1 MLNFRLLKV
10 RICQMK
16 PSLLQVEIAPDHS
29 FAVRPHVNPLFY
41 NQWHYHPELE
51 LTWVQQGSG
60 IRFVGDSIENF
71 QAGDLILLGPNLPHF
86 WRSDECPGEGGPL
99 PCQALVVQFG
109 QHFWGEAFLALP
121 ELAAIRDLLVKARR
135 GIRLTGPTRD
145 QVSGLMQELAGATG
159 LNRILGLLRIL
170 QLIAAG
176 ERTYLSSVGFNQPL
190 NAADTKR
197 IAIIYAYTLSH
208 FSGKIK
214 LEEAAALVHMTPNA
228 FCRYFKR
235 HTRKTY
241 SQFLTEIRIG
251 HACKLLMEDFGSIAQ
266 VCLESG
272 FQNFSNFN
280 RYFKAITQLTPYQYT
295 KLHRKSPA

>member
-1 MLNFRLLKV
+1 
-10 RICQMK
+10 MK

-29 FAVRPHVNPLFY
+29 FAIRPQVNPLFY

-71 QAGDLILLGPNLPHF
+71 QAGDLILLGSNLPHF
-86 WRSDECPGEGGPL
+86 WRSDESAESAGQA

-109 QHFWGEAFLALP
+109 EHFWGEAFLALP
-121 ELAAIRDLLVKARR
+121 ELASIRNLLAQARR
-135 GIRLTGPTRD
+135 GIRIMGQTQE
-145 QVSGLMQELAGATG
+145 QVCAGMQQLVQAQGLD
-159 LNRILGLLRIL
+159 RILGLLRLL

-176 ERTYLSSVGFNQPL
+176 ERGYLSGPGFEPPL
-190 NAADTKR
+190 HAADSQR
-197 IAIIYAYTLSH
+197 IGVIYAYTLAH
-208 FSGKIK
+208 FAGRIQ
-214 LEEAAALVHMTPNA
+214 LGEVAALVHMTPNA
-228 FCRYFKR
+228 FCRYFKK

-251 HACKLLMEDFGSIAQ
+251 HACKLLMEDYGSIAQ

-280 RYFKAITQLTPYQYT
+280 RYFKAITRLTPLQYT
-295 KLHRKSPA
+295 RMHRKSAG

>member
-1 MLNFRLLKV
+1 
-10 RICQMK
+10 MK
-16 PSLLQVEIAPDHS
+16 PSLLQVDISPDHS
-29 FAVRPHVNPLFY
+29 FVIRPNVNPLYY

-71 QAGDLILLGPNLPHF
+71 QAGDLILLGSNLPHF
-86 WRSDECPGEGGPL
+86 WRSDPAAAGSGQP

-109 QHFWGEAFLALP
+109 EQFWGAAFLALP
-121 ELAAIRDLLVKARR
+121 ELAAIRELLVKARR
-135 GIRLTGPTRD
+135 GIRITGQTRE
-145 QVSGLMQELAGATG
+145 QVSQGMQELAGAQE
-159 LNRILGLLRIL
+159 LDRLLGLLRIL
-170 QLIAAG
+170 QLITAG
-176 ERTYLSSVGFNQPL
+176 DISYLSSVGFHQPL

-197 IAIIYAYTLSH
+197 ISIIYAHTLAH
-208 FSGKIK
+208 FSGKIR
-214 LEEAAALVHMTPNA
+214 LEEVAALVHMTPNA
-228 FCRYFKR
+228 FCRYFKK

-251 HACKLLMEDFGSIAQ
+251 HACKLLMEDYDSIAQ

-280 RYFKAITQLTPYQYT
+280 RYFKAITRLTPNQYT
-295 KLHRKSPA
+295 RLHRKNPV

>member
-1 MLNFRLLKV
+1 
-10 RICQMK
+10 MK

-29 FAVRPHVNPLFY
+29 FAIRPNVNPLFY

-86 WRSDECPGEGGPL
+86 WRSDAAAAAGGQA

-109 QHFWGEAFLALP
+109 EHFWGEAFLALP
-121 ELAAIRDLLVKARR
+121 ELAAVRALLRQACR
-135 GIRLTGPTRD
+135 GIRITGPTRD
-145 QVSGLMQELAGATG
+145 QVSTQMQLLVGAAGLD
-159 LNRILGLLRIL
+159 RILCLLGIL
-170 QLIAAG
+170 QVIAAG
-176 ERTYLSSVGFNQPL
+176 DQCYLSGLGYHPPL
-190 NAADTKR
+190 QAADTKR
-197 IAIIYAYTLSH
+197 IPVIYAYTLAH

-214 LEEAAALVHMTPNA
+214 LEEVAALVHMTPNA
-228 FCRYFKR
+228 FCRYFKK

-280 RYFKAITQLTPYQYT
+280 RYFKAITHLTPYQYT
-295 KLHRKSPA
+295 KLHRKSPV